1 MKGKSDHN
9 GIGQHENPALR
20 RIFLC
25 ERFACEKQNF
35 VNINTKTPAGTPFTS
50 TAKEANFM
58 KCV

>member
-25 ERFACEKQNF
+25 ERLRSKAKFLKN
-35 VNINTKTPAGTPFTS
+35 NTKTPQHTFHID
-50 TAKEANFM
+50 AKEANF
-58 KCV
+58 